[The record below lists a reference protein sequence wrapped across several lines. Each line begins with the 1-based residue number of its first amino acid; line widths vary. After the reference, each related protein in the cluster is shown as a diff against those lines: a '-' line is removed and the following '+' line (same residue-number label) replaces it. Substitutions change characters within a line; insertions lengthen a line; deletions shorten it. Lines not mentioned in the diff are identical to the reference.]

1 MNVKNKVRPIVWNF
15 ARTRRLVD
23 FSTYYTSIIRPH
35 LEYASAVLYSKSNTN
50 SQTTE
55 TIQNRCLRIIAQCHP
70 HTPSTVLRN
79 QLHIP
84 TLKQRRTYLF
94 ICEFYQIYN
103 NISNTVTENFMTRT
117 TARPHY
123 SLRNKNNLFV
133 PNNYEQIKTVGQRA
147 LCYTR
152 PKTFNYLPKPI
163 QNSSKLPVI
172 QNFQK
177 TTKALPPRLTTILC
191 VLVIMQFINY

>member
-133 PNNYEQIKTVGQRA
+133 PNMNKLRQSVNEPCATQGPEHSTICQNLYKTR
-147 LCYTR
+147 
-152 PKTFNYLPKPI
+152 
-163 QNSSKLPVI
+163 QNSQSFRIFK
-172 QNFQK
+172 K
-177 TTKALPPRLTTILC
+177 RLKRYL
-191 VLVIMQFINY
+191 LG